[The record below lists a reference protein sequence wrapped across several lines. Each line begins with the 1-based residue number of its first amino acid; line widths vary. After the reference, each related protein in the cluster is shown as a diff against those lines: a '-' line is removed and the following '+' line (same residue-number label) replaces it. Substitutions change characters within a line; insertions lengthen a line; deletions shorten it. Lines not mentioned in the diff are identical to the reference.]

1 MQKIIF
7 RHPGKIVFGE
17 DTIAEFIQ
25 DCISQNVTRLY
36 ILTIEPLLPR
46 VEEMLDVLKKDNV
59 EALVDVSV
67 TAEPSFQEFE
77 TILSKA
83 KAFKSDGVVGIGG
96 GSVMDTAKFLAAQ
109 IKNTQSSFDVI
120 GIGLLKE
127 RRTWLACLPTT
138 SGTGSEVSPN
148 AIFLDERDGGKKG
161 VISPFLVPD
170 GAYIDPI
177 LSVGV
182 PKSVTAATG
191 IDALTHCLEAYTN
204 KFSHPMVDL
213 LALEGIR
220 LIAQNLQ
227 KACDDGNDMEARAKV
242 ALGSVYGGMCLGPVN
257 TAAVHALA
265 YPLGSMFKVP
275 HGLSNALMLP
285 SVINFTMSAASER
298 YAEVALALGA
308 EKRDTLEET
317 AKAGVEE
324 LKAIMK
330 GCDMPAGLSAIDVPK
345 ESIAQ
350 MAKEAM
356 KVQRLLKNNLREV
369 TEEDAVA
376 IYNEAY

>member
-17 DTIAEFIQ
+17 DTVAEFIQ
-25 DCISQNVTRLY
+25 DCVDQNVSRLY
-36 ILTIEPLLPR
+36 ILTIEPLLVN
-46 VEEMLDVLKKDNV
+46 VEQMLDVLQESGV

-77 TILSKA
+77 AILA
-83 KAFKSDGVVGIGG
+83 KARAFNADGVVGIGG

-109 IKNTQSSFDVI
+109 IKNSQAWGDVV

-127 RRTWLACLPTT
+127 RQTWLACLPTT
-138 SGTGSEVSPN
+138 AGTGSEVSPN
-148 AIFLDERDGGKKG
+148 AIFLDETDGGKKG

-170 GAYIDPI
+170 GAYIDPA

-182 PKSVTAATG
+182 PKAVTAATG
-191 IDALTHCLEAYTN
+191 IDALTHCLEAYAN
-204 KFSHPMVDL
+204 NFAHPMVDL

-220 LIAQNLQ
+220 LIAQNLK
-227 KACDDGNDMEARAKV
+227 KACDNGYDLEARTKV

-275 HGLSNALMLP
+275 HGMSNALMLP
-285 SVINFTMSAASER
+285 AVINFTMSAAPER
-298 YAEVALALGA
+298 YAEIALALGA
-308 EKRDTLEET
+308 ERQTTPEAT
-317 AKAGVEE
+317 AVAGVEA
-324 LKAIMK
+324 LKVLMA

-345 ESIAQ
+345 SSIAE
-350 MAKEAM
+350 MAKAAM

-369 TEEDAVA
+369 TEADAVA